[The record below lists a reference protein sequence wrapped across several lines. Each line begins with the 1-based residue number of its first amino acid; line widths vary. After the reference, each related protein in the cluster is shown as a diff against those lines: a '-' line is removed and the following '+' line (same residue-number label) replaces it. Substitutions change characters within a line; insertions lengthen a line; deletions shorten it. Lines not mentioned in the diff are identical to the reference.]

1 MLKVGKKSKKINY
14 FLQKK
19 INFGRKKNFGKKI
32 FEKKFSEKKSS
43 KKKFSEKKSSKKKK
57 FSKKKIKIGLSA
69 RFARA
74 KNNLAQTT

>member
-19 INFGRKKNFGKKI
+19 INFGRKKIFGKKIFGKKI
-32 FEKKFSEKKSS
+32 FEKKIFGKKI
-43 KKKFSEKKSSKKKK
+43 FEKKK